1 MKHHPLP
8 SENHDDFA
16 DILKLAD
23 QYTPAEAKDNDAS
36 WATFQAKLTQ
46 KEIPIKTPYFLVTYR
61 KIMSYAAVIALLI
74 LAGYLYLQPEKY
86 PPLNTVVE
94 NTQTGEFREIA
105 LPDGTKVTLS
115 PNSELCY
122 EISSS
127 LRKVTLKGHARFEVA
142 RNEKAPFTVDAS
154 KAIVTVLGTGFDVN
168 AYPNSHV
175 KVFVNHGKVKVE
187 TEKEEIILTKDQSVM
202 TQGSQLI
209 SWDYKNNPLTIDQGR
224 LQFENARLD
233 FVLETLQ
240 HFAGIQLSIDAKN
253 QEHKFSGTL
262 NLKQSPEEIAT
273 LLSVA
278 MQIPISSVK

>member
-94 NTQTGEFREIA
+94 N
-105 LPDGTKVTLS
+105 
-115 PNSELCY
+115 
-122 EISSS
+122 
-127 LRKVTLKGHARFEVA
+127 
-142 RNEKAPFTVDAS
+142 AS